1 METLDSE
8 DPDQTAELEILNN
21 SSNSRQCKDEYRPTS
36 IIDKS
41 SNPVFYTASSSVDQN
56 LNYNAR
62 PINDQEQSRSLSNLF
77 IQGEATE
84 ERRHIANRYDDQP
97 SMLSNVRKVSTSIID
112 PSYGSHGSSRDAHN
126 ASVQSEKINEQRGVY
141 VSIESSNPQ
150 TPSGQRGKTASDEC
164 SNPQTPSGQRGKTAS
179 DECSNPN
186 ETSGQCGVD
195 FTKEN
200 YNQNETS
207 GQRGDES
214 SSESSNHPPDTN
226 LLSGMFRERTGTT
239 LAISVSLPNIND
251 SRKVNMII
259 VFRYVCL
266 CLVYITLVA
275 KEAVEL
281 IYTTLESWNQSALIF
296 QTVPYHVDKPFN
308 QAS

>member
-164 SNPQTPSGQRGKTAS
+164 SNP
-179 DECSNPN
+179 N

>member
-97 SMLSNVRKVSTSIID
+97 SMISNVRKVSTSIID

-164 SNPQTPSGQRGKTAS
+164 SNP
-179 DECSNPN
+179 N

-207 GQRGDES
+207 GQRCEKS

-281 IYTTLESWNQSALIF
+281 IYTRLESWNQSALIF